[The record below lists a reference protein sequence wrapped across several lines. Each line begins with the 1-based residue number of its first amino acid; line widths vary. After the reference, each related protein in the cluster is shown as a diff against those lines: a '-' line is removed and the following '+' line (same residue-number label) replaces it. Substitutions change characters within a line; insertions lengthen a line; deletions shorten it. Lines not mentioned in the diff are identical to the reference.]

1 MSDKTFEVVFRGRV
15 LKGYETADV
24 KKKLA
29 ALFKINEATAEKLF
43 SGKRVTVKKGLDEA
57 TARKYRDVLR
67 SAGANASIVTVGAGG
82 NAPKAASKPA
92 AESASA
98 APGEDPSAGED
109 GTWVLDPVG
118 TVLAQAD
125 KPDSPQIDVSG
136 MSIAEVGTVFDTPA
150 IAEAPQFNFSEFTVD
165 DPGQTIVE
173 PEVVEDA
180 EFDLSGLSAGE
191 PGEVLP
197 QPEAVPPAE
206 IDTEGLAMAE
216 AGSQLIEK
224 EAVTPAEI
232 ATDHLTLEPAPQ
244 PEAQENPFLSD
255 SEN

>member
-1 MSDKTFEVVFRGRV
+1 MSDKTYEVVFRGRV
-15 LKGYETADV
+15 LRGHDVADV

-29 ALFKINEATAEKLF
+29 SLFKINEATAEKLF

-67 SAGANASIVTVGAGG
+67 QAGANASIVTVGA
-82 NAPKAASKPA
+82 ASAQPAPA
-92 AESASA
+92 ATTGETRAS
-98 APGEDPSAGED
+98 PPTETPSPQND
-109 GTWVLDPVG
+109 DTWKLDPVG
-118 TVLAQAD
+118 TVLVHAEKPAD
-125 KPDSPQIDVSG
+125 PHIDVSG
-136 MSIAEVGTVFDTPA
+136 ISMAEVGAVFDTP
-150 IAEAPQFNFSEFTVD
+150 ESVETPHFDFTEFTVD

-197 QPEAVPPAE
+197 QPEPVPAPD
-206 IDTEGLAMAE
+206 IDTDGMAMAE
-216 AGSQLIEK
+216 AGAQLVEK
-224 EAVTPAEI
+224 QSVPPADI

-244 PEAQENPFLSD
+244 PETPDNPFLSD
-255 SEN
+255 SD